1 MYTGYEI
8 ADNYKRTALIKTTA
22 KWYRTLILA
31 IFAGAFIAF
40 AAALATIAGTASDG
54 TKSTLIKAAVFPIG
68 LILVVLTGSELFTG
82 NCLLIAPLLSRDV
95 KLASTLKNL
104 SIVYAGNLVGSVV
117 VALLTVYSGT
127 FDGIPNAIVSAA
139 AYKCGLGF
147 GTAMLRAIPCNVL
160 VCFAVWCSFAG
171 KSTAGKIISV
181 YPPIFAFVALGME
194 HSVANMYYLTAG
206 LLSSAKYG
214 IAAQGL
220 NAGNALLNSLLPA
233 TLGNIIGGT
242 VLTALPLWLAFFR
255 KSTPN
260 KKAESTAAD
269 GK

>member
-40 AAALATIAGTASDG
+40 AGALATIAGTAGDG
-54 TKSTLIKAAVFPIG
+54 TKSTLIKAAVFPVG

-104 SIVYAGNLVGSVV
+104 SIVYAGNFVGSVV

-127 FDGIPNAIVSAA
+127 D
-139 AYKCGLGF
+139 
-147 GTAMLRAIPCNVL
+147 
-160 VCFAVWCSFAG
+160 
-171 KSTAGKIISV
+171 
-181 YPPIFAFVALGME
+181 
-194 HSVANMYYLTAG
+194 
-206 LLSSAKYG
+206 
-214 IAAQGL
+214 
-220 NAGNALLNSLLPA
+220 
-233 TLGNIIGGT
+233 
-242 VLTALPLWLAFFR
+242 R
-255 KSTPN
+255 KSVV
-260 KKAESTAAD
+260 
-269 GK
+269 